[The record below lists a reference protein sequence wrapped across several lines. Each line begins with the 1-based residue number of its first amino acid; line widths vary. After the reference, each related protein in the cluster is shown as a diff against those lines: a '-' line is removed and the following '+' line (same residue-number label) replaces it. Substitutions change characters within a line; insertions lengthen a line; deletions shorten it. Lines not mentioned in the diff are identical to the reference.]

1 MTLTIPI
8 ISGLT
13 DYPALAKAIA
23 KLGANPKHTLTTL
36 STPEDDTLAYEF
48 LETLSDYFGGLRRVI
63 VTNTDGSPADKA
75 NRFLRA
81 AIDAYLPTEEKYPML
96 YFDPTQ
102 RPIVPHWLDVL
113 QSNYFHCATPEIFG
127 KFLSGKPIG
136 SILFSMKYFRTS
148 TLINFIPP
156 NKHWRS
162 FLSAEMLRRNEPSA
176 ESILKNLIA

>member
-8 ISGLT
+8 IAGLT

-23 KLGANPKHTLTTL
+23 KLGTNPKHTLTTL

-48 LETLSDYFGGLRRVI
+48 LETLSDYFGGLKRVI

-81 AIDAYLPTEEKYPML
+81 AIDAYLPTDEKYPML

-156 NKHWRS
+156 NTHWRS